1 MENGLLAARPDSAPI
16 RFEADEACPPLIAL
30 VVGLQ
35 GAALVLAPTVLIVA
49 ITVRSSGLDD
59 SYLTWGVFAALLIN
73 AVVTALQSVQAWRFG
88 GGHVVIS
95 GPTMQF
101 IGITVVAVST
111 AGPEILATLLVVSC
125 VIQVA
130 LAWWLPLLRRIVTP
144 LVTGTV
150 MILIAVTV
158 LPLAFNNIQTLSADA
173 PGGAGPA
180 IAGITLLVSVVM
192 TLKARGR
199 WRLIAPF
206 VSIVVGCLVT
216 VGFGEFDAR
225 RIGEA
230 SWFGVPDV
238 PKLGFDLSFGNEF
251 WALLPTFAIL
261 TLVVGLKTITDSVVI
276 QQASRRRPSAIDF
289 RKVQGMVSVNGI
301 GMLLAGIAGT
311 PPISVYSSY
320 VLTLTNLTGVASRRV
335 GIGVAVVFVALA
347 FFAKFAGV
355 LLSIPG
361 PVLAAYLMLAMGF
374 FFVGGV
380 QTILR
385 DGLDP
390 RRSLTV
396 ALAIT
401 LGLGLHNHEVMRDLL
416 GDELGGLLS
425 NGVMIGA
432 VVAIGMTL
440 LIEAL
445 SSRASRLEVT
455 LDMASLPALDEFL
468 TDTATRLGWNEASSL
483 RLRSAGEETLA
494 TLLADDDGDDQPNT
508 PRLIVL
514 ARPQSGA
521 VELEFVA
528 TMSRENIEDQ
538 MAYLTNE
545 AALAAEGEL
554 SLRLLRHYASNV
566 RHQKFHGVD
575 IVIVQ
580 VEGSA

>member
-1 MENGLLAARPDSAPI
+1 LAARPDSAPI

-73 AVVTALQSVQAWRFG
+73 AVVTALQSFQAWRFG

-111 AGPEILATLLVVSC
+111 AGPEILATLLVASC
-125 VIQVA
+125 AIQVA

-173 PGGAGPA
+173 PGAAGPT

-192 TLKARGR
+192 TLRARGR

-238 PKLGFDLSFGNEF
+238 PELGFDLSFGNEF

-276 QQASRRRPSAIDF
+276 QQASRRRPSAIAA
-289 RKVQGMVSVNGI
+289 VGVSW
-301 GMLLAGIAGT
+301 AR
-311 PPISVYSSY
+311 P
-320 VLTLTNLTGVASRRV
+320 
-335 GIGVAVVFVALA
+335 
-347 FFAKFAGV
+347 
-355 LLSIPG
+355 
-361 PVLAAYLMLAMGF
+361 
-374 FFVGGV
+374 
-380 QTILR
+380 
-385 DGLDP
+385 
-390 RRSLTV
+390 SLTRDD
-396 ALAIT
+396 LA
-401 LGLGLHNHEVMRDLL
+401 RDSMSQT
-416 GDELGGLLS
+416 E
-425 NGVMIGA
+425 
-432 VVAIGMTL
+432 
-440 LIEAL
+440 
-445 SSRASRLEVT
+445 
-455 LDMASLPALDEFL
+455 
-468 TDTATRLGWNEASSL
+468 
-483 RLRSAGEETLA
+483 
-494 TLLADDDGDDQPNT
+494 
-508 PRLIVL
+508 PRLN
-514 ARPQSGA
+514 RK
-521 VELEFVA
+521 
-528 TMSRENIEDQ
+528 SRTSDGFPERRHNSLKKGHSWMPSRVCRDFHPITRI
-538 MAYLTNE
+538 AIRLT
-545 AALAAEGEL
+545 
-554 SLRLLRHYASNV
+554 V
-566 RHQKFHGVD
+566 RDFTAFGRRK
-575 IVIVQ
+575 
-580 VEGSA
+580 SP